1 MEILAMGDNWGLDRM
16 EPFWDNEYIEL
27 DYVQEKF
34 NNPDDLKLWKDQGYV
49 HPDSHYT
56 GAMCD
61 MRSLQPTWN
70 DEIVSW
76 FYKKYNVNDIGTSY
90 YRMGTGVVLPMHGD
104 IYTRYRKMFRCE
116 LHNIKR
122 IVVFLED
129 WHSGHYFEI
138 AGNPVT
144 YWKAGDYVW
153 WFGDVKH
160 MAANIGLEDRYTLQ
174 ITGHLR

>member
-1 MEILAMGDNWGLDRM
+1 M
-16 EPFWDNEYIEL
+16 EPFWDNEYIGL

-76 FYKKYNVNDIGTSY
+76 FYKKYKVYDIGTSY
-90 YRMGTGVVLPMHGD
+90 YRMGTGVILPMHGD
-104 IYTRYRKMFRCE
+104 IYTRYREMY
-116 LHNIKR
+116 
-122 IVVFLED
+122 
-129 WHSGHYFEI
+129 S
-138 AGNPVT
+138 
-144 YWKAGDYVW
+144 
-153 WFGDVKH
+153 
-160 MAANIGLEDRYTLQ
+160 
-174 ITGHLR
+174 